1 MQKYTLDKYIS
12 IYYHFEFCR
21 YWICKDYQ
29 KIAPSVQVYS
39 ASNIQIQNNIRKLK
53 INMNVK
59 LITPVHQVEFHPKF
73 SYLTILFFRFYGG
86 QWNVSFICPLRE
98 IIQRSIYKVNNTI
111 SISFLIHYLIIVILE
126 TVM

>member
-21 YWICKDYQ
+21 YWIWKDYQ

-39 ASNIQIQNNIRKLK
+39 ASNIQIQKNIWKLK

-59 LITPVHQVEFHPKF
+59 QITPVHQVEFHPKVGKKVR
-73 SYLTILFFRFYGG
+73 IL
-86 QWNVSFICPLRE
+86 LR
-98 IIQRSIYKVNNTI
+98 QYS
-111 SISFLIHYLIIVILE
+111 L
-126 TVM
+126 